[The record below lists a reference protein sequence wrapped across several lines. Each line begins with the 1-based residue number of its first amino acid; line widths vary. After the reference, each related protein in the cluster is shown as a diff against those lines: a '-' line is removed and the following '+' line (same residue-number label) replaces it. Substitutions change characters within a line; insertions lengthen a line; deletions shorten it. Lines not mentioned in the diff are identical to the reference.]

1 MQFNRT
7 VPVMNVKQSFPILS
21 IAIVA
26 GLSACASAAPAAP
39 APAGPVPTT
48 QPPVTTDALAPSE
61 AAQRA
66 SQTIELT
73 GLELGTMWTFE
84 NAPLDYW
91 RETYGF
97 SADQQWLDHVRL
109 ASVRVG
115 TFCSG
120 SFVSAN
126 GLVMTNHHCARECIE
141 AQSTGATDYV
151 EQGFYAATREDEALC
166 PGLYLDQL
174 VAIDDVTTRVQGAA
188 PAGANATA
196 VTEAIQ
202 AEIERIESECE
213 AAGDNECQVVTL
225 FHGGQ
230 YQLYQYHRFQ
240 PVKLVWAPELQAG
253 FFGGDPDNF
262 TYPRHALDAAFL
274 RAYDGDESTPAST
287 PYFPWRETPIAD
299 GELVFVTGNPGS
311 TSRMI
316 TVSEVMYEQ
325 RYRHPFVVQLLRGQ
339 RDFLQSLAEANP
351 AMEQQVRQ
359 QLFSVENSLKAYSGQ
374 LEGLRDT
381 TLVARKIRWERE
393 FRDAVNRDAALRA
406 EYGDV
411 WDRLATI
418 HQRKLEIAP
427 RANFTNPDFVG
438 APHITYARN
447 LVDYVR
453 QASLPEAQQAEAFR
467 ENRAQIEQMLNAPSQ
482 VNPAIAA
489 GLLELYLELADQW
502 LPADEELRAAL
513 LNPNE
518 SPSAAARR
526 LANAS
531 RVLDQAYRRQV
542 IEGGAAALANTT
554 DPLLRFAALAGPL
567 YPDLTAE
574 LEQLNADETV
584 QEERLAQALFAVY
597 GTDLPPD
604 ATFTLRITDG
614 IVSGY
619 PYNGTVAPPF
629 TTFHGMFNLAAG
641 FDNEFPW
648 ELPATFAQREEQL
661 TKSAP
666 LNFVSTNDIT
676 GGNSGSPLIDREMRV
691 VGLAFD
697 SNIEGL
703 PNEFLFRP
711 DSGGRTVSVAAA
723 GILEALRSVYQ
734 ATALVDEIIA
744 GAN

>member
-1 MQFNRT
+1 
-7 VPVMNVKQSFPILS
+7 MNSRRLLPILVLAAAS
-21 IAIVA
+21 
-26 GLSACASAAPAAP
+26 GLGACASAAPAAT
-39 APAGPVPTT
+39 PTT
-48 QPPVTTDALAPSE
+48 PAAPPARQQPAATGQLVPSE

-66 SQTIELT
+66 SQTIDLT

-91 RETYGF
+91 QRAYGF
-97 SADQQWLDHVRL
+97 SATEQWLDQVRL

-120 SFVSAN
+120 SFISPE
-126 GLVMTNHHCARECIE
+126 GLVMTNHHCARECVE

-151 EQGFYAATREDEALC
+151 EQGFHARSRDEEALC

-174 VAIDDVTTRVQGAA
+174 VAIDDVTARVQGAA
-188 PAGANATA
+188 PSGASATA
-196 VTEAIQ
+196 VTQALEA
-202 AEIERIESECE
+202 EMERIESECE
-213 AAGDNECQVVTL
+213 SASDNECQVVSL

-262 TYPRHALDAAFL
+262 TYPRYALDAAFL
-274 RAYDGDESTPAST
+274 RAYDGDETTPART
-287 PYFPWRETPIAD
+287 PYFPWRQAPIDD

-316 TVSEVMYEQ
+316 TVSELLYEQ
-325 RYRHPFVVQLLRGQ
+325 RYRHPFVVQLLQGQ

-351 AMEQQVRQ
+351 QMEQQVRQ

-374 LEGLRDT
+374 LAGLRDT
-381 TLVARKIRWERE
+381 TLVARKIRWERD
-393 FRDAVNRDAALRA
+393 FRDAVNRDASLRA
-406 EYGDV
+406 TYGDI
-411 WDRLATI
+411 WDRLASI
-418 HQRKLEIAP
+418 HQRKLTVAP
-427 RANFTNPDFVG
+427 RVNITNPEFVG
-438 APHITYARN
+438 APHVMYARN
-447 LVDYVR
+447 LVDYVQ
-453 QASLPEAQQAEAFR
+453 QASLPEAQQSEEFR
-467 ENRAQIEQMLNAPSQ
+467 ESRAQIEQMLNAPSQ
-482 VNPAIAA
+482 VDPQIASD
-489 GLLELYLELADQW
+489 LLELYLQLASQW
-502 LPADEELRAAL
+502 LPAGDPLRAAL
-513 LNPNE
+513 FNANE
-518 SPSAAARR
+518 NPSAAAQR
-526 LANAS
+526 LASAS
-531 RVLDQAYRRQV
+531 RVLDPAYRRQV
-542 IEGGAAALANTT
+542 IQGGAPALAGTT
-554 DPLLRFAALAGPL
+554 DPLLRFAVSAGPL
-567 YPDLTAE
+567 FPQLTAE

-584 QEERLAQALFAVY
+584 QEERLAKALFAVY

-619 PYNGTVAPPF
+619 PYNGTQAPPF
-629 TTFHGMFNLAAG
+629 TTFYGMYNLAAG

-648 ELPATFAQREEQL
+648 ELPPTFVAREQQL
-661 TKSAP
+661 DKSVP

-697 SNIEGL
+697 SNVEGL

-734 ATALVDEIIA
+734 ATALVNEIL
-744 GAN
+744 ANAR

>member
-1 MQFNRT
+1 MKAKPF
-7 VPVMNVKQSFPILS
+7 FPILLL
-21 IAIVA
+21 AAVA
-26 GLSACASAAPAAP
+26 GLSACASAAPATTTPTPSTP
-39 APAGPVPTT
+39 ATGTPTA
-48 QPPVTTDALAPSE
+48 QPPAATGALVPSE
-61 AAQRA
+61 AALRA
-66 SQTIELT
+66 SETIELT
-73 GLELGTMWTFE
+73 GRELGTMWTFE
-84 NAPLDYW
+84 NAPLEYW
-91 RETYGF
+91 RTTYGF
-97 SADQQWLDHVRL
+97 SADQQWLDQVRL

-120 SFVSAN
+120 SFVSPE
-126 GLVMTNHHCARECIE
+126 GLVMTNHHCARECVE
-141 AQSTGATDYV
+141 AQSTGDTDYV
-151 EQGFYAATREDEALC
+151 EQGFYAGSREDEALC

-174 VAIDDVTTRVQGAA
+174 VGIDDVTARVQGAA
-188 PAGANATA
+188 PAGASATA
-196 VTEAIQ
+196 VTEAMD

-213 AAGDNECQVVTL
+213 SAGDNECQVVSL

-262 TYPRHALDAAFL
+262 TYPRYALDAAFL
-274 RAYDGDESTPAST
+274 RAYDGDETTPAQT
-287 PYFPWRETPIAD
+287 PYFPWRRAPIAD

-316 TVSEVMYEQ
+316 TVSELMYEQ
-325 RYRHPFVVQLLRGQ
+325 RFRHPFLVQLLRGQ

-351 AMEQQVRQ
+351 QMEQQVRQ

-374 LEGLRDT
+374 LAGLRDT

-411 WDRLATI
+411 WDRLAAI
-418 HQRKLEIAP
+418 HQRKLAVAP
-427 RANFTNPDFVG
+427 RVNITNPEFVG
-438 APHITYARN
+438 APHIMYARN
-447 LVDYVR
+447 LVDYVQ
-453 QASLPEAQQAEAFR
+453 QAALPEAQQSEAFR

-482 VNPAIAA
+482 VDPRIASA
-489 GLLELYLELADQW
+489 LLELYLELAWEW
-502 LPADEELRAAL
+502 LPAGDPLRAAL
-513 LNPNE
+513 FDAGEDPT
-518 SPSAAARR
+518 AAARR
-526 LANAS
+526 ITAAS

-542 IEGGAAALANTT
+542 MDGGAAALANTT
-554 DPLLRFAALAGPL
+554 DPLLRFAAAAGPL
-567 YPDLTAE
+567 FPELTAE
-574 LEQLNADETV
+574 LEQLNADEAV
-584 QEERLAQALFAVY
+584 QEERLAKALFAVY
-597 GTDLPPD
+597 GADLPPD

-614 IVSGY
+614 VVSGY
-619 PYNGTVAPPF
+619 PYNGTQAPPF
-629 TTFHGMFNLAAG
+629 TTFYGMYNLAAG

-648 ELPATFAQREEQL
+648 ELPASFAQRAQQL
-661 TKSAP
+661 DKSVP
-666 LNFVSTNDIT
+666 LDFVSTNDIT

-734 ATALVDEIIA
+734 ATALVNEILA
-744 GAN
+744 TAR